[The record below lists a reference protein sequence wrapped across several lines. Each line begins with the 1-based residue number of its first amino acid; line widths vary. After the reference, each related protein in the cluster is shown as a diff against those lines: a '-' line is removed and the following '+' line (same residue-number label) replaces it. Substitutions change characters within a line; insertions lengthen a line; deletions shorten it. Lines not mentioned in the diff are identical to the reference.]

1 MKKKFGIKIVIGVV
15 LIVLLGVIL
24 YNQFIQPFSF
34 ENVEYLGHTVEFN
47 NEQEQYLEDFNF
59 AMDTLEQYYP
69 FFEVNKIKNNLDF
82 LRNKENYR
90 SRIKEVKS
98 DKEFGKVLNDI
109 VKELDNYH
117 THLIL
122 DDEMAMSMFYTYGVF
137 SKSLG
142 VTEKGSINELE
153 KTTPHIEVYGDDL
166 RLPLVRQNSIREIL
180 KLEDIN

>member
-69 FFEVNKIKNNLDF
+69 FLW
-82 LRNKENYR
+82 
-90 SRIKEVKS
+90 
-98 DKEFGKVLNDI
+98 
-109 VKELDNYH
+109 
-117 THLIL
+117 
-122 DDEMAMSMFYTYGVF
+122 
-137 SKSLG
+137 SK
-142 VTEKGSINELE
+142 
-153 KTTPHIEVYGDDL
+153 
-166 RLPLVRQNSIREIL
+166 
-180 KLEDIN
+180 